1 MFLFISIPKNIIQ
14 NGVYFFVSI
23 HEGFLYTSQG
33 KYIVG
38 E

>member
-1 MFLFISIPKNIIQ
+1 MFMFISILKNIIQ
-14 NGVYFFVSI
+14 NGVYFSISI

-38 E
+38 K